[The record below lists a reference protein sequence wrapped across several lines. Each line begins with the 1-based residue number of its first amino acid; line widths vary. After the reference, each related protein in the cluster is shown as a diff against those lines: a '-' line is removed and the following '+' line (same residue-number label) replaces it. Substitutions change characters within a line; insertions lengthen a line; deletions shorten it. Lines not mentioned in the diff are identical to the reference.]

1 MSIFNANISEHCFT
15 MKKELSKKIEFDN
28 HLMEKEIISIIEDM
42 RTGTG
47 YNFQDKILLKFIN
60 LYSKYNKKG
69 GDTEKLV
76 LSKIGIGC
84 GKRFA
89 II

>member
-1 MSIFNANISEHCFT
+1 MSISNTNISEHCFT
-15 MKKELSKKIEFDN
+15 LKKELSKKIVIDN
-28 HLMEKEIISIIEDM
+28 QLMENENISIIEYM
-42 RTGTG
+42 RSKTS

-76 LSKIGIGC
+76 SYQK
-84 GKRFA
+84 
-89 II
+89 

>member
-1 MSIFNANISEHCFT
+1 
-15 MKKELSKKIEFDN
+15 
-28 HLMEKEIISIIEDM
+28 MEKEIISIIEDM
-42 RTGTG
+42 RSKTS

-76 LSKIGIGC
+76 LSKIGDGLWKKISDNLSS
-84 GKRFA
+84 FTL
-89 II
+89 

>member
-1 MSIFNANISEHCFT
+1 MSISNANINEHYSVL
-15 MKKELSKKIEFDN
+15 KKELSKKIEFDN
-28 HLMEKEIISIIEDM
+28 QLMEKEIISIIEDM
-42 RTGTG
+42 RTRTG

-76 LSKIGIGC
+76 SYQK
-84 GKRFA
+84 
-89 II
+89 